1 MQFSVVSGDL
11 AKQKTGCA
19 ILGIDQSKKLS
30 ATAKRIDRLYKGM
43 ITQALKNGDFSNKTA
58 STVVLRN
65 PGKAGP
71 ARIVL
76 VGCGKI
82 TEFRQLKA
90 SRKVIKSA
98 LAAVLKTGATD
109 AICHFS
115 DDKVEPK
122 LLARALAETSGEL
135 IYSAGHLKSKKP
147 PKPKL
152 RKLGLASDAD
162 KTSINS
168 GFRTGQAIAAGVALA
183 RELGDL
189 PSNVCT
195 PTYLAQQARD
205 MAQRYK
211 SLSCS
216 VMGKSALEKKGFR
229 CFLSVAAGSHEPP
242 QFITLKHLGGKQG
255 ERPVVLVGKGI
266 TFDTGGIS
274 LKPGPGMD
282 EMKFDM
288 CGAAGVLGTM
298 LSVAKLKLKKNII
311 ALVPTCSN
319 MPGGNATNPGD
330 IIETLSGQ
338 TVEILNTDAE
348 GRLIM
353 CDALT
358 YAEEFK
364 PEVTIDV
371 ATLTGACV
379 IALGHTNT
387 GLMTPH
393 DDLANSLLMAG
404 TRAADT
410 AWRLPLDPEY
420 GEGLRS
426 NFADFANIGTSSA
439 GGACTAASFLSRFA
453 KKQNWAHLDIAG
465 TAWQS
470 GRGKGATGRPVPML
484 SEFLMGL
491 ADDS

>member
-19 ILGIDQSKKLS
+19 ILGVEQTKKLS
-30 ATAKRIDRLYKGM
+30 AGAKALDRAYKGL
-43 ITQALKNGDFSNKTA
+43 IAQALKSGEFSNKVA
-58 STVVLRN
+58 STLVLHN
-65 PGKAGP
+65 PGKVGP
-71 ARIVL
+71 ARVIL
-76 VGCGKI
+76 VGCGK
-82 TEFRQLKA
+82 TTDFAHQKQA
-90 SRKVIKSA
+90 RKVIKSA
-98 LAAVLKTGATD
+98 LTAALKTGASD
-109 AICHFS
+109 AVCCFPQQHP
-115 DDKVEPK
+115 DAAQ
-122 LLARALAETSGEL
+122 LARALAEIGGEL
-135 IYSAGHLKSKKP
+135 VYSSGHLKSKKDP
-147 PKPKL
+147 RPKL
-152 RKLGLASDAD
+152 RKLTLLSDAD
-162 KTSINS
+162 TAPVNR
-168 GFRTGQAIAAGVALA
+168 GFKTGQAIAAGVALA

-189 PSNVCT
+189 PANVCT
-195 PTYLAQQARD
+195 PTHLAERARD
-205 MAQRYK
+205 MADRYK

-216 VMGKSALEKKGFR
+216 IMGQSTLEKKGFR
-229 CFLSVAAGSHEPP
+229 CFLSVAAGAHEPP
-242 QFITLKHLGGKQG
+242 QFITLRHQG
-255 ERPVVLVGKGI
+255 TDKNQRPVVLVGKGI

-298 LSVAKLKLKKNII
+298 LTIAKLKLKKNII
-311 ALVPTCSN
+311 ALIPTCAN

-330 IIETLSGQ
+330 IIKTLSGQ

-358 YAEEFK
+358 YAEEFD

-393 DDLANSLLMAG
+393 DELAAALLEAG
-404 TRAADT
+404 KNAADP

-420 GEGLRS
+420 GEGLKS

-439 GGACTAASFLSRFA
+439 GGACTAASFLSRFT

-465 TAWQS
+465 TAWRS
-470 GRGKGATGRPVPML
+470 GQAKGATGRPVPML
-484 SEFLMGL
+484 SQFLMNL
-491 ADDS
+491 ADHP